1 MHTDAPRPAGK
12 VLTLDR
18 EGALT
23 VRNKALIGLI
33 GGVVVVAAG
42 AYLWPAGASKVWQM
56 LPFGEKEIAAQAATG
71 SNGEGGRGQSGGR
84 GGVTVVTATA
94 KVTDFPIQ
102 RYAIGFLASPAVAN
116 INARVASQVMTIAVQ
131 DGQMVKQGDLL
142 ITLDDRSLKAQLEK
156 DKATLAKDQALAASA
171 DADLERAKSLL
182 ARQTGTQQ
190 AYDQAL
196 AAQKAAQATVAAD
209 QAAIDADHVQLG
221 YTTITA
227 PISGRLGAVSVS
239 VGDLVTAGGTT
250 GTGATPLVTI
260 TEMDPL
266 RVAFNLPEADLSLLQ
281 QAVAEPGS
289 VSVSLHKDGNPAPI
303 GSGTVD
309 FVNSTV
315 DTASGTITARATV
328 PNADL
333 KLWPGQYV
341 NVTVNA
347 GIMPQVVTVPTQAV
361 QPSQQGS
368 FVYVVKTDNTVEARP
383 IKVAISHENESAI
396 ASGLK
401 DGEKVV
407 VDGQLSLKPGT
418 AVREAGGGGEGGAG
432 ESKSPKAAADKANG
446 NETAG

>member
-1 MHTDAPRPAGK
+1 
-12 VLTLDR
+12 
-18 EGALT
+18 
-23 VRNKALIGLI
+23 
-33 GGVVVVAAG
+33 
-42 AYLWPAGASKVWQM
+42 M

-71 SNGEGGRGQSGGR
+71 NNSGGGRGQGAGR
-84 GGVTVVTATA
+84 NAVTVATAMA

-116 INARVASQVMTIAVQ
+116 INARVASQVMTIAVE

-142 ITLDDRSLKAQLEK
+142 ITLDDRALKAQLEK

-171 DADLERAKSLL
+171 DADLDRAKSLL

-209 QAAIDADHVQLG
+209 QAAIDADQVQLG
-221 YTTITA
+221 FTTITA

-239 VGDLVTAGGTT
+239 VGDLVTAGGST

-281 QAVAEPGS
+281 QAVAKPGS
-289 VSVSLHKDGNPAPI
+289 VSVTLHKDGTPAPI

-368 FVYVVKTDNTVEARP
+368 FVYVVKADNTVEARP
-383 IKVAISHENESAI
+383 VKVAISHENESAI
-396 ASGLK
+396 ASGLR
-401 DGEKVV
+401 DGDKVV

-418 AVREAGGGGEGGAG
+418 AVREAEGAG
-432 ESKSPKAAADKANG
+432 KNGTGGSTSPKAAVKANG

>member
-1 MHTDAPRPAGK
+1 M
-12 VLTLDR
+12 
-18 EGALT
+18 T

>member
-1 MHTDAPRPAGK
+1 M
-12 VLTLDR
+12 
-18 EGALT
+18 T
-23 VRNKALIGLI
+23 VRNKVLVGLI
-33 GGVVVVAAG
+33 GGVVAIAAG

-56 LPFGEKEIAAQAATG
+56 LPFGEKQIAAQAATDAG
-71 SNGEGGRGQSGGR
+71 AGGRKQDGNRSST
-84 GGVTVVTATA
+84 VTVATAIA

-131 DGQMVKQGDLL
+131 DGQTVKQGDVL
-142 ITLDDRSLKAQLEK
+142 ITLDNRALTAQVEK

-171 DADLERAKSLL
+171 NADLERAKSLL

-209 QAAIDADHVQLG
+209 QAALDADLVQLG

-239 VGDLVTAGGTT
+239 VGDLVTAGGAT

-266 RVAFNLPEADLSLLQ
+266 RVAFNLPEVDLGLLQ
-281 QAVAEPGS
+281 QAMAKPGS
-289 VSVSLHKDGNPAPI
+289 VSVTLHKDGSPTPI
-303 GSGTVD
+303 GTGTLD

-333 KLWPGQYV
+333 TLWPGQYV

-347 GIMPQVVTVPTQAV
+347 GVMPQMVTVPTIAV

-368 FVYVVKTDNTVEARP
+368 FVYVVKADNTVEARP
-383 IKVAISHENESAI
+383 VKVALTHGDESAI
-396 ASGLK
+396 GGGLK
-401 DGEKVV
+401 GDEKVV
-407 VDGQLSLKPGT
+407 VDGQLGLKPGT
-418 AVREAGGGGEGGAG
+418 AVREADSGKGGTG
-432 ESKSPKAAADKANG
+432 ESKSPKAADKANG

>member
-1 MHTDAPRPAGK
+1 M
-12 VLTLDR
+12 
-18 EGALT
+18 T
-23 VRNKALIGLI
+23 VRSKALIGLI

-42 AYLWPAGASKVWQM
+42 AYLWPAEASKIWQM
-56 LPFGEKEIAAQAATG
+56 LPFGEKQAAAQAATG
-71 SNGEGGRGQSGGR
+71 GNGSRAQGSGRGA
-84 GGVTVVTATA
+84 VTVATAAA

-116 INARVASQVMTIAVQ
+116 INARVASQVMTIAVE
-131 DGQMVKQGDLL
+131 DGQMVKQGDVL
-142 ITLDDRSLKAQLEK
+142 ITLDNRALNAQVEK

-209 QAAIDADHVQLG
+209 QAALDADMVQLG

-239 VGDLVTAGGTT
+239 VGDLVTAGGST
-250 GTGATPLVTI
+250 GAGATPLVTI

-266 RVAFNLPEADLSLLQ
+266 RVAFNLPEVDLGLLQ
-281 QAVAEPGS
+281 QAVATPGS
-289 VSVSLHKDGNPAPI
+289 VSVTLHKDGSSTPI
-303 GSGTVD
+303 GTGTVD

-328 PNADL
+328 PNVDL

-347 GIMPQVVTVPTQAV
+347 GVMPQMVTVPTIAV

-368 FVYVVKTDNTVEARP
+368 FVYVVKVDNTVEARP
-383 IKVAISHENESAI
+383 VKVALTHGDESAI
-396 ASGLK
+396 GSGLK
-401 DGEKVV
+401 GDEKVV
-407 VDGQLSLKPGT
+407 VDGQLGLKPGT
-418 AVREAGGGGEGGAG
+418 AVREADSGNGGTG
-432 ESKSPKAAADKANG
+432 ESKSPKAANRANG

>member
-1 MHTDAPRPAGK
+1 M
-12 VLTLDR
+12 
-18 EGALT
+18 
-23 VRNKALIGLI
+23 
-33 GGVVVVAAG
+33 VAAG
-42 AYLWPAGASKVWQM
+42 AYLWPAGASKLWQM

-71 SNGEGGRGQSGGR
+71 DSGEGGRGQSGGR
-84 GGVTVVTATA
+84 GAVTVVTATA

-116 INARVASQVMTIAVQ
+116 INARIASQVMTIAVQ

-171 DADLERAKSLL
+171 AADLERAKSLL

-209 QAAIDADHVQLG
+209 QAAIDADQVQLG
-221 YTTITA
+221 YTTIAA

-239 VGDLVTAGGTT
+239 IGDLVTAGGTT

-266 RVAFNLPEADLSLLQ
+266 RVAFNLPEADLALLQ
-281 QAVAEPGS
+281 QAVAKPGS

-341 NVTVNA
+341 NVAVNA
-347 GIMPQVVTVPTQAV
+347 GMMPQVVTVPTQAV

-368 FVYVVKTDNTVEARP
+368 FVYVVKADNTVEARP
-383 IKVAISHENESAI
+383 VKVAISHENESAI

-407 VDGQLSLKPGT
+407 VDGQLSLKPGA
-418 AVREAGGGGEGGAG
+418 AVREADGAGKGGAG
-432 ESKSPKAAADKANG
+432 ESKSPKAAADTANG

>member
-1 MHTDAPRPAGK
+1 M
-12 VLTLDR
+12 
-18 EGALT
+18 T

-42 AYLWPAGASKVWQM
+42 AYLWPAGASKVWQA
-56 LPFGEKEIAAQAATG
+56 LPFGEKEIAAQAATENKG
-71 SNGEGGRGQSGGR
+71 DSSRAQGGGRGA
-84 GGVTVVTATA
+84 VTVATATA

-116 INARVASQVMTIAVQ
+116 INARVASQVMTIAVE
-131 DGQMVKQGDLL
+131 DGQMVKQGDVL
-142 ITLDDRSLKAQLEK
+142 ITLDNRALNAQVEK

-171 DADLERAKSLL
+171 AADLERAKSLL

-209 QAAIDADHVQLG
+209 QAALDADLVQLG

-239 VGDLVTAGGTT
+239 VGDLVTAGGAT

-266 RVAFNLPEADLSLLQ
+266 RVAFNLPEADLALLQ
-281 QAVAEPGS
+281 QATAKPGS
-289 VSVSLHKDGNPAPI
+289 VSVTLHKDGNPASI

-309 FVNSTV
+309 FVNSAV

-347 GIMPQVVTVPTQAV
+347 GMMPQVVTVPTQAV

-368 FVYVVKTDNTVEARP
+368 FVYVVKADNTVEARP
-383 IKVAISHENESAI
+383 VKVAISHENDSAI

-418 AVREAGGGGEGGAG
+418 AVRETDNSGTG
-432 ESKSPKAAADKANG
+432 ESKSPKAAGKANG

>member
-1 MHTDAPRPAGK
+1 
-12 VLTLDR
+12 
-18 EGALT
+18 LT
-23 VRNKALIGLI
+23 VRNKALVGII
-33 GGVVVVAAG
+33 GGVLVVAAG
-42 AYLWPAGASKVWQM
+42 AYLWPAQASKIWQM

-71 SNGEGGRGQSGGR
+71 NNSGGGRGQGAGR
-84 GGVTVVTATA
+84 NAVTVATAMA

-116 INARVASQVMTIAVQ
+116 INARVASQVMTIAVE

-142 ITLDDRSLKAQLEK
+142 ITLDDRALKAQLEK

-171 DADLERAKSLL
+171 DADLDRAKSLL

-209 QAAIDADHVQLG
+209 QAAIDADQVQLG
-221 YTTITA
+221 FTTITA

-239 VGDLVTAGGTT
+239 VGDLVTAGGST

-281 QAVAEPGS
+281 QAVAKPGS
-289 VSVSLHKDGNPAPI
+289 VSVTLHKDGTPAPI

-368 FVYVVKTDNTVEARP
+368 FVYVVKADNTVEARRV
-383 IKVAISHENESAI
+383 KVAISHENESAI
-396 ASGLK
+396 ASGLQ
-401 DGEKVV
+401 DGDKVV

-418 AVREAGGGGEGGAG
+418 AVREAEGAG
-432 ESKSPKAAADKANG
+432 KNGTGGSTSPKAADKANG

>member
-1 MHTDAPRPAGK
+1 M
-12 VLTLDR
+12 
-18 EGALT
+18 T

-33 GGVVVVAAG
+33 AGVVVVAGG
-42 AYLWPAGASKVWQM
+42 AYLWPAGTAKVLQM

-71 SNGEGGRGQSGGR
+71 ANAGGGRAQGGGRGA
-84 GGVTVVTATA
+84 VTVATATA

-116 INARVASQVMTIAVQ
+116 INARVASQVMTIAVE
-131 DGQMVKQGDLL
+131 DGQMVKQGDVL
-142 ITLDDRSLKAQLEK
+142 ITLDNRALTAQVEK
-156 DKATLAKDQALAASA
+156 DKATLAKDQALATGA

-209 QAAIDADHVQLG
+209 QAALDADLVQLG

-239 VGDLVTAGGTT
+239 VGDLVTAGGAS

-266 RVAFNLPEADLSLLQ
+266 RVAFNLPEADLALLQ
-281 QAVAEPGS
+281 QATAKPGS
-289 VSVSLHKDGNPAPI
+289 VSVTLHKDGSPAPI

-347 GIMPQVVTVPTQAV
+347 GTMPQVVTVPTQAV

-368 FVYVVKTDNTVEARP
+368 FVYVVKADKTVEARP
-383 IKVAISHENESAI
+383 VKVAISHENESAI

-407 VDGQLSLKPGT
+407 VDGQLSLKPGA
-418 AVREAGGGGEGGAG
+418 AVREADGGEGGG
-432 ESKSPKAAADKANG
+432 TRESKAPKAAVKANG

>member
-1 MHTDAPRPAGK
+1 M
-12 VLTLDR
+12 
-18 EGALT
+18 T

-33 GGVVVVAAG
+33 GGIVVVAAG
-42 AYLWPAGASKVWQM
+42 AFLWPTGASKVWQM
-56 LPFGEKEIAAQAATG
+56 LPFGEKEVAAKAAAG
-71 SNGEGGRGQSGGR
+71 GNNGENRAQGGGRSA
-84 GGVTVVTATA
+84 VTVATATA
-94 KVTDFPIQ
+94 KTTDFPIQ

-116 INARVASQVMTIAVQ
+116 INARVASQVMTIAVE
-131 DGQMVKQGDLL
+131 DGQMVKQGDVL
-142 ITLDDRSLKAQLEK
+142 ITLDDRALKAQVEK

-171 DADLERAKSLL
+171 AADLERAKSLL

-209 QAAIDADHVQLG
+209 QAALDADLVQLG

-239 VGDLVTAGGTT
+239 VGDLVTAGGAS

-266 RVAFNLPEADLSLLQ
+266 RVAFNLPEADLALLQ
-281 QAVAEPGS
+281 QATAKPGS
-289 VSVSLHKDGNPAPI
+289 VSVTLHKDGSPEPI

-347 GIMPQVVTVPTQAV
+347 GTMPQVVTVPTQAV

-368 FVYVVKTDNTVEARP
+368 FVYVVKADKTVEARP

-407 VDGQLSLKPGT
+407 VDGQLSLKPGS
-418 AVREAGGGGEGGAG
+418 AVREVDGGGSGGAS
-432 ESKSPKAAADKANG
+432 ESTAPKAADKANG

>member
-1 MHTDAPRPAGK
+1 MRRDRRR

-23 VRNKALIGLI
+23 VRNKTFIGLI

-42 AYLWPAGASKVWQM
+42 AYLLPAQASKIWHM
-56 LPFGEKEIAAQAATG
+56 LPFGQKEIAAEAATG
-71 SNGEGGRGQSGGR
+71 GNSGGSRSQGGGRGA
-84 GGVTVVTATA
+84 VTVATATA
-94 KVTDFPIQ
+94 KVADFPIQ

-116 INARVASQVMTIAVQ
+116 INARVASQVMTIAVE

-142 ITLDDRSLKAQLEK
+142 ITLDDRALKAQLEK
-156 DKATLAKDQALAASA
+156 DMATLAKDQALAASA
-171 DADLERAKSLL
+171 DADLDRAKSLL

-209 QAAIDADHVQLG
+209 QAAIDADQVQLG
-221 YTTITA
+221 FTTITA

-239 VGDLVTAGGTT
+239 VGDLVTAGGST

-281 QAVAEPGS
+281 QAVAKPGS
-289 VSVSLHKDGNPAPI
+289 VSVTLHKDGTPAPI

-368 FVYVVKTDNTVEARP
+368 FVYVVKADNTVEARP
-383 IKVAISHENESAI
+383 VKVAISHENESAI
-396 ASGLK
+396 ASGLQ
-401 DGEKVV
+401 DGDKVV

-418 AVREAGGGGEGGAG
+418 AVREAEGAG
-432 ESKSPKAAADKANG
+432 KSGTGGSTSPKAAVKANG